1 MADTW
6 RENAI
11 VQAIQIIADKK
22 IAQAGYDKTY
32 KGVVN
37 KILDKTTGKYEIK
50 YQDSLIEAYATSS
63 EIYYSEG
70 QEVSFLVPGNDWD
83 RMKTIVGG
91 IESTAL
97 TYNEVQEISEK
108 YNKTGPSAVSGRY
121 ELSSYG
127 YEYIDIIDNLGINQ
141 EIIDNYVKN
150 GNGLVLGMNVQTNL
164 ATSQVGGEY
173 GLVFNLKFKDSVTG
187 AAAVRQYVVNSK
199 DVIGNPYFVTRQT
212 PVERLFEDVDLEN
225 LDSIQSVYVYCEKFP
240 QDQSKTGI
248 KDIIISNIR
257 LNGAQVLTQDDLN
270 GYSVHIDYSQT
281 GNILQDKEES
291 QTGEI
296 IREEISIVTLKGILK
311 VKGKTISSDV
321 NYYWFRQN
329 GMVLRGHEKYSNYGG
344 DGWEC
349 LNHFANGKAVP
360 FTTNSISFT
369 TENGSE
375 NPVSAVDKNT
385 RVKCVAVF
393 DYKNTEGF
401 GNVYNRTITTD
412 VIIESSDKRQG
423 VNDNKVD
430 YYLDAGHPTLTCHI
444 KPEEENYKYYWTVVP
459 ARGKAESRESDQVK
473 RTDYLE
479 KEGKW
484 IEVQN
489 YANSLAVADAEAYIH
504 NDENAA
510 DEESQYHK
518 YYNPDSPLFAEY
530 TNAKENFEQVQFA
543 PYVYENVYYNFPIRE
558 ISDYIKVI
566 CTVVQV
572 VKDEQGNQKENYKGS
587 ASITLYNHMQ
597 VPSTYN
603 LNIENGTQVFQ
614 YDGKGNSPASPQFE
628 KPIQILPLTFTL
640 IDDEGNEVSYDQII
654 NNGYVEWMIPK
665 NNTLLISKGND
676 QTKKIDYNTATGTDR
691 TLAADYDIYKNIPS
705 FSYTIAP
712 VYDAKL
718 TNNYIRLD
726 IKYKDMLF
734 SAYTDFTFPKDGDPG
749 TNGTDYVVKIS
760 PTTSTDRVY
769 ISNKFPEVLFDDDG
783 NIIKNLKFQVYN
795 NSRIVENAS
804 ANLWTC
810 PPKGASGDSDRGNT
824 YIEITY
830 DLTEKPNECLI
841 KTEEKTEYD
850 IFKDKPINIV
860 RAHYKNGDLNQYAE
874 YPICYNYL
882 ESDIEY
888 RFKIKPKTGF
898 KYVVYQEDGTSP
910 QYDNTLP
917 FEVVVEKKDSNTDY
931 YIIQDNGLSYEWF
944 AIGEIEVDSNRSN
957 GLNENQKY
965 YKPKD
970 KFDGSDLTSAIVIK
984 IKQNDNY
991 IGYIHVPIYMILN
1004 RYGHSAINNWD
1015 GNSIQMKEGGD
1026 IILAPQVGAGTKNN
1040 DNQFTGVLIGDV
1052 KASPKNQQGL
1062 FGYHNGERTIF
1073 FDAQTGKAQFGK
1085 QGAGKI
1091 IFNPNEK
1098 INNKDTALIYS
1109 GNYPIDDFKNTDKGN
1124 YNVKTTGELQN
1135 NRNKNN
1141 KGLMIDLSTPQIG
1154 FGSGNFTVNSKGQ
1167 LVARGG
1173 GQIAGWTIND
1183 TKLYKDN
1190 KVGMASSNET
1200 VPTDINLKIDNDDTT
1215 AFWAGGTLNTSGA
1228 NNGKLKSANF
1238 YVTHGGYLYSKRG
1251 RIAKWNIDENILQH
1265 TDGKVGMGTGSNKTF
1280 HYTDS
1285 SNNSTSISIT
1295 NPRFW
1300 AINGSKQCIIDNNG
1314 KLWVNEARIGPW
1326 LVDQSKLS
1334 NGYTGLGSNLI
1345 SSTDMNNAFGS
1356 GTTSNGIQARIWA
1369 STANTN
1375 KSVNFVVSNDGKLY
1389 SKAGKIGGWNI
1400 EKDKLWSINKDSG
1413 EGIRLNS
1420 NGSMTGGAT
1429 GTDWAIAKD
1438 GTATFKKLIANKQ
1451 GFIAGWKIT
1460 SNALKGGNDG
1470 KGGTTMNINSEG
1482 SMSGPGWSITS
1493 NGNAT
1498 FNYINGK
1505 IANATTGGTASL
1517 TSGNYSS
1524 GGTGYTL
1531 NSDGTFGFNGGGT
1544 SIGYNGKT
1552 LDIGPWSINSNGI
1565 YYKTDDRIHI
1575 YPTGISLVTGN
1586 DITNITGSSVISEAI
1601 QAKDHFSLKTAI
1613 GKTGVITFTD
1623 GSAIHVTGGIIT
1635 YVKGG
1640 EDAIYIGN

>member
-37 KILDKTTGKYEIK
+37 KVLDKTTGKYEIK

-91 IESTAL
+91 IENTAL
-97 TYNEVQEISEK
+97 TYNEIQETSEK
-108 YNKTGPSAVSGRY
+108 YNKTGPSAVSGKY

-127 YEYIDIIDNLGINQ
+127 YEYINITDSLGINQ

-150 GNGLVLGMNVQTNL
+150 GNGLVLGMNVQTSL

-225 LDSIQSVYVYCEKFP
+225 LDNIQSVYVYCEKFP
-240 QDQSKTGI
+240 QDQSKTDI

-257 LNGAQVLTQDDLN
+257 LNGVQVLTQDDLN

-281 GNILQDKEES
+281 GNILND
-291 QTGEI
+291 
-296 IREEISIVTLKGILK
+296 EISTVTLKGILK

-360 FTTNSISFT
+360 FTSNSISFT

-401 GNVYNRTITTD
+401 SNVYNKTITTD
-412 VIIESSDKRQG
+412 VYIDSNEKRQG
-423 VNDNKVD
+423 INDNKVD

-444 KPEEENYKYYWTVVP
+444 EPKEEGKIYKYYWTVVP
-459 ARGKAESRESDQVK
+459 ARGKAESRESDQIK
-473 RTDYLE
+473 RADYLE

-484 IEVQN
+484 IDVQN
-489 YANSLAVADAEAYIH
+489 YANTLAPANAEEY
-504 NDENAA
+504 
-510 DEESQYHK
+510 K
-518 YYNPDSPLFAEY
+518 RTAEY
-530 TNAKENFEQVQFA
+530 TNVKENFEQVQFA
-543 PYVYENVYYNFPIRE
+543 PYVHENVYYNFPIRE
-558 ISDYIKVI
+558 ISDYTKVI
-566 CTVVQV
+566 CTIVQV
-572 VKDEQGNQKENYKGS
+572 VHDEQGNQKENYKGS

-614 YDGKGNSPASPQFE
+614 YDGKGNSPASPQLE
-628 KPIQILPLTFTL
+628 KPIKILPLTFTF
-640 IDDEGNEVSYDQII
+640 IDDEGNEVSYDQIV

-665 NNTLLISKGND
+665 TNTLLISKGND
-676 QTKKIDYNTATGTDR
+676 QTKKIDYDTATGTDR
-691 TLAADYDIYKNIPS
+691 TLAADYDIYKNISS

-769 ISNKFPEVLFDDDG
+769 ISNKIPEVLFDDDG
-783 NIIKNLKFQVYN
+783 NIVDKLNFQVYN
-795 NSRIVENAS
+795 NSRIVENAEAS
-804 ANLWTC
+804 LWTC
-810 PPKGASGDSDRGNT
+810 PPKGTSDDSDRGNT
-824 YIEITY
+824 YISKYNNGIIEAKNIASDTV
-830 DLTEKPNECLI
+830 LT
-841 KTEEKTEYD
+841 
-850 IFKDKPINIV
+850 DKPINIV

-882 ESDIEY
+882 ENDAGY

-917 FEVVVEKKDSNTDY
+917 FEVIVEKKDDNTDY
-931 YIIQDNGLSYEWF
+931 YIIQDSGLDYEWLQ
-944 AIGEIEVDSNRSN
+944 IGEIEVDSNRNN

-970 KFDGSDLTSAIVIK
+970 KFDGSNLTTAIVVK
-984 IKQNDNY
+984 IKQNNNY

-1004 RYGHSAINNWD
+1004 RYGHSALNNWD
-1015 GNSIQMKEGGD
+1015 GNSIQLGKDAQGNSTGT
-1026 IILAPQVGAGTKNN
+1026 ILAPQMGAGKKQI
-1040 DNQFTGVLIGDV
+1040 DNSFTGVLMGEVMTPSSTDTGIM
-1052 KASPKNQQGL
+1052 
-1062 FGYHNGERTIF
+1062 GYNHGVRSIF
-1073 FDAQTGKAQFGK
+1073 MDAETGKTVLGK
-1085 QGAGKI
+1085 QGAGQIKI
-1091 IFNPNEK
+1091 DPS
-1098 INNKDTALIYS
+1098 LV
-1109 GNYPIDDFKNTDKGN
+1109 
-1124 YNVKTTGELQN
+1124 VKTSTQDSWDNAKEAGLLYSN
-1135 NRNKNN
+1135 NYTLPTETNITDGTN
-1141 KGLMIDLSTPQIG
+1141 KGKKGITLNVQTYKPGNGMIIDLSTPQIG
-1154 FGSGNFTVNSKGQ
+1154 FGSGHFYVSKEGNIH
-1167 LVARGG
+1167 ASGDG
-1173 GQIAGWTIND
+1173 DIAGWKISD
-1183 TKLYKDN
+1183 DAFYKHDGTN
-1190 KVGMASSNET
+1190 KTGMRSSGDPAFYAGTNSQTTETYNFYVNHDGYLFSKSGQVAGWNIRQKDLWKQIGTGTSAYLVGMNSDPDNSDYT
-1200 VPTDINLKIDNDDTT
+1200 VSGHKSK
-1215 AFWAGGTLNTSGA
+1215 AFFA
-1228 NNGKLKSANF
+1228 NGNNF
-1238 YVTHGGYLYSKRG
+1238 YVTHDGYLRSDSGKIG
-1251 RIAKWNIDENILQH
+1251 NWNISASQLW
-1265 TDGKVGMGTGSNKTF
+1265 NK
-1280 HYTDS
+1280 DA
-1285 SNNSTSISIT
+1285 SNNQLKLSPTTGISIVNGQDNGKKFTVNNQGYLTSTS
-1295 NPRFW
+1295 
-1300 AINGSKQCIIDNNG
+1300 
-1314 KLWVNEARIGPW
+1314 
-1326 LVDQSKLS
+1326 
-1334 NGYTGLGSNLI
+1334 
-1345 SSTDMNNAFGS
+1345 
-1356 GTTSNGIQARIWA
+1356 
-1369 STANTN
+1369 
-1375 KSVNFVVSNDGKLY
+1375 
-1389 SKAGKIGGWNI
+1389 GKIGGWNI
-1400 EKDKLWSINKDSG
+1400 TGTELWAVGKTG
-1413 EGIRLNS
+1413 ENGIRINS
-1420 NGSMTGGAT
+1420 NGSLTGGKASNST
-1429 GTDWAIAKD
+1429 AWNIDTQGRKASLKNGGSWAINAD
-1438 GTATFKKLIANKQ
+1438 GSSTFKN
-1451 GFIAGWKIT
+1451 IT
-1460 SNALKGGNDG
+1460 VDYLKASNVDV
-1470 KGGTTMNINSEG
+1470 EG
-1482 SMSGPGWSITS
+1482 DVY
-1493 NGNAT
+1493 A
-1498 FNYINGK
+1498 NYIK
-1505 IANATTGGTASL
+1505 ANTGGQIGGWNISSSSL
-1517 TSGNYSS
+1517 SA
-1524 GGTGYTL
+1524 
-1531 NSDGTFGFNGGGT
+1531 
-1544 SIGYNGKT
+1544 
-1552 LDIGPWSINSNGI
+1552 
-1565 YYKTDDRIHI
+1565 
-1575 YPTGISLVTGN
+1575 N
-1586 DITNITGSSVISEAI
+1586 DITLSSAGSISNGSNWTISSNGDAYFKNIYGTIKSGETLSTGGSGSNKVTLGSGGSSWGGGPLGGTMTSKDITLFKKITLKRVSASATPEGVFKCFGRSKALSECVGV
-1601 QAKDHFSLKTAI
+1601 KTN
-1613 GKTGVITFTD
+1613 GTT
-1623 GSAIHVTGGIIT
+1623 SVTGTISGSVDGKPISGQCTINIPI
-1635 YVKGG
+1635 YDIDIKN
-1640 EDAIYIGN
+1640 DYRAILDVSTIGANIATGLTSTSETLSVLCSSDPNQDVDQD